1 MCQSIT
7 IIKEMFEIIQEV
19 AFQRAIVVGFFISIS
34 TAIVGNFVV
43 ASRQSMAPDMLSH
56 TSLAGVG
63 IGIFWQIPLH
73 FSITLTATISSLIL
87 AFFWNKRKFP
97 PEAVAVLLLSGGVA
111 VAVFFAHLAKE
122 TEHLEEFL
130 FGSILTITKGEMLAY
145 LVVNFVIVLFMLGAW
160 NRLTAIVFDSHFV
173 KSLRQ
178 KNRFFE
184 ISLMFAVG
192 LIVAS
197 GLKVI
202 GGLLIGA
209 TLIIP
214 VLSAQVFSYSF
225 RQSVVWSIL
234 LNILGVLGG
243 IIISFYWNIPTSSGI
258 IFILIFE
265 FVFLMLIKQ
274 VMNKIVFKA

>member
-1 MCQSIT
+1 
-7 IIKEMFEIIQEV
+7 MFEIIYNV

-43 ASRQSMAPDMLSH
+43 ASRQSMAPDMLAH

-63 IGIFWQIPLH
+63 IGIFWQIPLA
-73 FSITLTATISSLIL
+73 FSITLTATISSLVL
-87 AFFWNKRKFP
+87 AFFWNKRKLP
-97 PEAVAVLLLSGGVA
+97 PEALAVLLLSGGVA
-111 VAVFFAHLAKE
+111 TAIFFANLAGE

-130 FGSILTITKGEMLAY
+130 FGSILTITKSEMLAY
-145 LVVNFVIVLFMLGAW
+145 LVINFIIILFIIGRW
-160 NRLTAIVFDSHFV
+160 NRLTVIVFDSHFA
-173 KSLRQ
+173 KSLQ
-178 KNRFFE
+178 HNNRFFE
-184 ISLMFAVG
+184 VALMFVVG

-209 TLIIP
+209 MLIIP
-214 VLSAQVFSYSF
+214 VLSAQVISHCF
-225 RQSVVWSIL
+225 RQSVTWSIL

-265 FVFLMLIKQ
+265 FIFLILVKKVVNRQ
-274 VMNKIVFKA
+274 